1 MKLSIKELTEI
12 TCGAQNLV
20 EENGYIAFNRFT
32 VEQSQCYLDIGSE
45 DYYNK
50 SKGTAGVRL
59 SFSTDA
65 TSISFDYKL
74 VSASSREFSHIDI
87 FENDKL
93 CAHYEL
99 NQFDGSVENKFNDG
113 QKKVEIYLP
122 WSKGLFAKNVVLNGA
137 SILKPAKRRKKAIAF
152 GDSITQGYDAEYPSN
167 TYINRIS
174 KALDADVIDLGIGG
188 DKHFAPIIE
197 KMPKIDVDYITVAYG
212 TNDWAYLTYAE
223 FNKRCEDFYKALNEK
238 FLGVKTFTI
247 LPIWRKEES
256 SPSLEGKY
264 LDDFRNRIIE
274 ITKQYNNISVVGGKD
289 LLPHDTEL
297 YSDKR
302 LHPNDEGF
310 ILYANNLLKQIKQN
324 W

>member
-1 MKLSIKELTEI
+1 MKLSIKEIREI
-12 TCGAQNLV
+12 TCGAQSV
-20 EENGYIAFNRFT
+20 IEENQYITFNRFT
-32 VEQSQCYLDIGSE
+32 AEQSKCYLDIGSE
-45 DYYNK
+45 DYFNK
-50 SKGTAGVRL
+50 SKATAGVRL

-65 TSISFDYKL
+65 TDISFDYKL
-74 VSASSREFSHIDI
+74 VSASSRTFAGIDV
-87 FENDKL
+87 FENDNL

-99 NQFDGSVENKFNDG
+99 NEEEGKFEHRFNDG

-122 WSKGLFAKNVVLNGA
+122 WAKRLSIKDFTLENA
-137 SILKPAKRRKKAIAF
+137 SILKPAKRSKKAIAF
-152 GDSITQGYDAEYPSN
+152 GDSITQGYDAEFPSN
-167 TYINRIS
+167 TYVNQIS

-223 FNKRCEDFYKALNEK
+223 FNRRCEDFYKALNEK

>member
-59 SFSTDA
+59 SFFTDA
-65 TSISFDYKL
+65 DSFGFYYNL
-74 VSASSREFSHIDI
+74 ASASSRSFTEIDVY
-87 FENDKL
+87 ENDMLVGHYSLNEQGGYQEHKL
-93 CAHYEL
+93 
-99 NQFDGSVENKFNDG
+99 QKG

-122 WSKGLFAKNVVLNGA
+122 WAKRLSIKDFTLENA
-137 SILKPAKRRKKAIAF
+137 SILKPAKRSKKAIAF

-174 KALDADVIDLGIGG
+174 RALDADVIDLGIGG
-188 DKHFAPIIE
+188 DKHFSPIIE

-238 FLGVKTFTI
+238 FSGVKTFTI

-310 ILYANNLLKQIKQN
+310 TLYANNLLKQIKQN